1 MMGDLFELG
10 FIQLKEL
17 AFHPPQGSEFY
28 ITLSRQGHLP
38 GARDWNCW
46 GKFFAN
52 NRPPESH

>member
-1 MMGDLFELG
+1 MMRDLCELG

-38 GARDWNCW
+38 EGTRLELFGQILREQSVA
-46 GKFFAN
+46 
-52 NRPPESH
+52 